1 MTLSHTSP
9 LDEVWVAIDTE
20 TTGLDPENDRIIE
33 VGAVKFRGD
42 EVLGVF
48 QSFVNPGERLS
59 RFIRDYTGITQ
70 RDVDGAPYFA
80 DVATELLP
88 FIDGASVVGHNVGFD
103 LAFLRSHGLPFD
115 GPVSDTYDLGRV
127 FVPWASYHSLTGL
140 AKELDVPVV
149 RAHRA
154 ADDAETTRRVF
165 VALLRIAGETSL
177 ETLREIQ
184 SIASKS
190 STSALRYTL
199 RQLVG
204 DGTVSRAQM
213 SLDEPVVD
221 LRELA
226 AMRRAAGE
234 EPLEGHGGGFDKEEM
249 RKRLGHYQALQ
260 PGEDDTYVDVDEV
273 GELLG
278 EDGPF
283 AQVLPGFEHRVEQVE
298 MARSVAEAIN
308 DGQRLIVEAG
318 TGVGKSLAYLL
329 PAALYALENGR
340 RVVVSTNTI
349 NLQEQ
354 LLSKDLPIVTEA
366 ITAMAASGQNGL
378 DASRLRATQLKGRS
392 NYLCL
397 SKLLSLRSS
406 EFVSEPDARM
416 LSKLLV
422 WLRSTATGDRSE
434 LNLGNRAAAEPW
446 NRLSAQGASGC
457 TGVAG
462 TCFLRSAREQASSA
476 HLIIVNHALLMADL
490 ATDGSILPEHDLLI
504 VDEAHHLEES
514 ATRQLGFEIG
524 QATAQDHLA
533 TISGQGGLLAR
544 SVGMVR
550 AEPVSDS
557 RRQTV
562 EKIAEEVSAMSPRIR
577 ESLAGLLAEAAGVA
591 ESSDEGPGGGE
602 RPRRELRVTRATR
615 AQPAW
620 SGLEASWER
629 TDLLLAEL
637 SDALSRLIIA
647 MEDMDEANL
656 PGYTGLMVDAA
667 EMGREN
673 EHLRIR
679 LAEFFPQP
687 QSESVY
693 WISRSSQMGRRPPHI
708 GLHAAPLSVGDKLE
722 EMVYSR
728 TGAVVMTSATLAAD
742 GSFGHLVDRTGFD
755 HAQHLLVGSPFDYPN
770 AALICLPDDLPEP
783 SSWAYQGVLEQAVV
797 DAAVA
802 AGGHTMV
809 LFTSYASLQ
818 QAAKAVRPSL
828 RPHDISVL
836 AQGTDGTP
844 HRIVADF
851 IDNPRSVIL
860 GTASFWE
867 GVDLPGDTL
876 KVLLVTRLPF
886 AVPTDPI
893 VSARSEM
900 FEDPF
905 RQYSLPEAIL
915 RLRQGFGRLIRT
927 SSDRGVAVILDRR
940 IISKSYGKSFAR
952 SLPPATLSRMPL
964 GDVPRAIGRF
974 LDAEG

>member
-1 MTLSHTSP
+1 MRQLLTAREPILQQQ
-9 LDEVWVAIDTE
+9 WVALDLE
-20 TTGLDPENDRIIE
+20 TTGLSPSSDAIIE
-33 VGAVKFRGD
+33 VGAVRFRGNETLD
-42 EVLGVF
+42 TL
-48 QSFVNPGERLS
+48 STFVNPKRQLS
-59 RFIRDYTGITQ
+59 DFIVGYTGITQ
-70 RDVDGAPYFA
+70 ADVDSAPSPDAALSALSAFVGADP
-80 DVATELLP
+80 
-88 FIDGASVVGHNVGFD
+88 VVGHNIRFD
-103 LAFLRSHGLPFD
+103 LSFLVAAGL
-115 GPVSDTYDLGRV
+115 
-127 FVPWASYHSLTGL
+127 SLTNPTCDTWELAFVIRPGASSYALSKLASELGVGHDRPHRALDDAAATAKVFAILIAEAAELEIDVLSELDRTARRSDSRLAYAMAGL
-140 AKELDVPVV
+140 AETAAADLS
-149 RAHRA
+149 A
-154 ADDAETTRRVF
+154 ADDGPTLGFDIAAIRRRSHSAPALRTAREPMPVDTDAVAAALELGGPLDRSMQGFEHRKEQVKMARAVAETINTF
-165 VALLRIAGETSL
+165 
-177 ETLREIQ
+177 
-184 SIASKS
+184 
-190 STSALRYTL
+190 
-199 RQLVG
+199 
-204 DGTVSRAQM
+204 
-213 SLDEPVVD
+213 
-221 LRELA
+221 
-226 AMRRAAGE
+226 AAGE
-234 EPLEGHGGGFDKEEM
+234 EG
-249 RKRLGHYQALQ
+249 
-260 PGEDDTYVDVDEV
+260 
-273 GELLG
+273 
-278 EDGPF
+278 
-283 AQVLPGFEHRVEQVE
+283 
-298 MARSVAEAIN
+298 
-308 DGQRLIVEAG
+308 RLIVEAG

-329 PAALYALENGR
+329 PAALYALSNDA

-533 TISGQGGLLAR
+533 AISGQGGLLAR

-679 LAEFFPQP
+679 LSEFFPQP
-687 QSESVY
+687 QGESVY